1 MNGSSTKGLGE
12 GCLQEQNGYDQLPDV
27 FDHGRRVVDNLL
39 DNGDIKY
46 TEK

>member
-1 MNGSSTKGLGE
+1 MNGSSTQGLGE